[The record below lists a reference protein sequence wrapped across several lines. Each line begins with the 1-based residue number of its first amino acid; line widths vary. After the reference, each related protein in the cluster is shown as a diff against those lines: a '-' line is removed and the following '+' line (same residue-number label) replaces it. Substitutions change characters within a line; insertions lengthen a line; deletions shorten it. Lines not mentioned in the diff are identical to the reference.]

1 MFEVINVLFK
11 NSFVNRTYEPF
22 MRIFLM
28 KQKKIFRWINEENI
42 SKSIDKIISLF
53 SIRFHNIIVLAMD
66 KKSCDR

>member
-66 KKSCDR
+66 KKSSDR